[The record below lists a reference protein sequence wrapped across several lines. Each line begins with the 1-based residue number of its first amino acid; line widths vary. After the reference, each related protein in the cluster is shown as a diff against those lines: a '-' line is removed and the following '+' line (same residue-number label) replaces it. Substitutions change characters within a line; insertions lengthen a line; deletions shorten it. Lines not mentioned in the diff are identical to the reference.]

1 MRLLTRL
8 KPLLLPRL
16 RPATR
21 RMLLSPRRLPLL
33 RLLSLLT
40 PQIRVRFGRLRPQLP
55 LLLLPLMRTQS

>member
-1 MRLLTRL
+1 M
-8 KPLLLPRL
+8 
-16 RPATR
+16 R